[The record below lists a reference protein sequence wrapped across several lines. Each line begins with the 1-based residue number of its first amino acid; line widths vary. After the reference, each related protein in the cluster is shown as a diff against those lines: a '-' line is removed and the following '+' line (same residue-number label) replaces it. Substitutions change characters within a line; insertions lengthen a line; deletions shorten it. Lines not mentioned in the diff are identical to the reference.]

1 MKKAVSLI
9 LRIGISAG
17 IIAYIFSRPDTSFS
31 KIAAAIKDIKIP
43 WLVTALLS
51 YKAAILL
58 SSYRWQ
64 MLMKTQ
70 NIQVSYSHALGLNYL
85 GCFFNNFMLS
95 LTGGDIVKAYYA
107 SKLSSAKKAEAATIV
122 FVDRFVGMAGL
133 MVMGLAA
140 ALFGIGNQKVH
151 SAAAVIFCAVLLFVL
166 VGVLTFNKTVAKKF
180 GKYIGHTGIKG
191 TLKKIYDAIYFYKSK
206 KKVLLLA
213 FGLSLLIWICL
224 ILINFQLAKGLG
236 IELSTKY
243 YFIFIPVINIISA
256 VPITISG
263 WGLREQM
270 YKQFF
275 VPVGVDAGVAIS
287 LSVAYALTML
297 LWSLVGGVLYALR
310 LPKLSEIPQPPLL
323 KGDKED

>member
-1 MKKAVSLI
+1 MKKVVSLI

-17 IIAYIFSRPDTSFS
+17 IIAYIFSRPDTNFS
-31 KIAAAIKDIKIP
+31 RVAATIKDIKVL
-43 WLVTALLS
+43 WLITALLS
-51 YKAAILL
+51 YKAAILI

-64 MLMKTQ
+64 LLMKAQ
-70 NIQVSYSHALGLNYL
+70 NIQVSYLHALGLNYL

-107 SKLSSAKKAEAATIV
+107 SKLTSAKKAEAATIV

-133 MVMGLAA
+133 MVMGLIA
-140 ALFGIGNQKVH
+140 ALFGIGNQKIH
-151 SAAAVIFCAVLLFVL
+151 SAVTVIFCAVFLFAL
-166 VGVLTFNKTVAKKF
+166 AGGLAFNKTVARKF
-180 GKYIGHTGIKG
+180 GKYIGRTGIKG
-191 TLKKIYDAIYFYKSK
+191 TLKKIYDAAYFYKTK

-213 FGLSLLIWICL
+213 FGFSILIWLCL

-236 IELSTKY
+236 VELSAGY
-243 YFIFIPVINIISA
+243 YFIFVPVINIISSIPVTVA
-256 VPITISG
+256 G

-275 VPVGVDAGVAIS
+275 GSVGMDAGAAIS

-310 LPKLSEIPQPPLL
+310 LPRL
-323 KGDKED
+323 GDQEERNDRQRTA